1 MAQTTE
7 SASTETK
14 TNKEGV
20 QIKGKDVILLNAPE
34 VKLSP
39 KTPLLTKAQDV
50 AGAINE
56 LFQLDPGGGDSDYKS
71 DPDWEIWKQLPE
83 PKPNQVIYGIRI
95 VDLSYAKGSVYYTE
109 YEKNSDGIY
118 NPVESSKVECHF
130 YFLLGGYKDDDGDTC
145 DPAYTIDW
153 GDGTTSSHP
162 GGKIKD
168 AKSEVMGV
176 NGWNAG
182 QNSLCHRYTETGLYI
197 VTVTIDEKCG
207 SFYGPDTNVNNNGNT
222 SFDNVRAPR
231 TVFAKVGTA
240 VPTHN
245 YPANVI
251 GCPRYIK
258 FLQIPRELFHAQEA
272 FYNSPTNSDYALQ
285 FINTITQ
292 MSQMKANQFAN
303 CYSLTENGVDCSAVE
318 SIANYAFYGCYSLRK
333 LVLPNCTSIG
343 ANAFYNCYGLKSI
356 EAPNCISIGGNAFY
370 NCYALHTIKV
380 ADGCTFGSNAFYNC
394 YSLYPHPDGSIN

>member
-1 MAQTTE
+1 MNARDF
-7 SASTETK
+7 AHGYAVGY
-14 TNKEGV
+14 NDGLG
-20 QIKGKDVILLNAPE
+20 KG
-34 VKLSP
+34 S
-39 KTPLLTKAQDV
+39 
-50 AGAINE
+50 
-56 LFQLDPGGGDSDYKS
+56 GGGDSDYKS

-130 YFLLGGYKDDDGDTC
+130 YFHLGGYKDDEGELC
-145 DPAYTIDW
+145 SSAYTIDW
-153 GDGTTSSHP
+153 GDRTTSSHP
-162 GGKIKD
+162 GGK
-168 AKSEVMGV
+168 AAEVSYAVMGV
-176 NGWNAG
+176 DGWNAG
-182 QNSLCHRYTETGLYI
+182 QNSLCHRYAETGLYI
-197 VTVTIDEKCG
+197 VTVTIDEKCTQ
-207 SFYGPDTNVNNNGNT
+207 FFGPDTNVSNGGNT
-222 SFDNVRAPR
+222 SFDDVKAPR
-231 TVFAKVGTA
+231 TVFAKVGAA
-240 VPTHN
+240 VPIEKNTT
-245 YPANVI
+245 AQVI

-258 FLQIPRELFHAQEA
+258 FLQIPCDLFQA
-272 FYNSPTNSDYALQ
+272 NSTPTHSDYALQ

-292 MSQMKANQFAN
+292 MSQIKVNQFPN
-303 CYSLTENGVDCSAVE
+303 CYSLTEDGVDCSAVT

-343 ANAFYNCYGLKSI
+343 ANAFYNCYGLKTI

-394 YSLYPHPDGSIN
+394 YSLYPRPDGSIT